1 MWCGIIADGV
11 HTHPAALRI
20 AYKTNYESLVL
31 VTDAILAMG
40 FKDGKY
46 KFGQQEIE
54 VITPTP
60 SLVQVRGDQAWVAG
74 TDILTGSVAT
84 MQRSVAKFLK

>member
-1 MWCGIIADGV
+1 M
-11 HTHPAALRI
+11 
-20 AYKTNYESLVL
+20 L

-54 VITPTP
+54 VMTPMP

-74 TDILTGSVAT
+74 TDTLTGSVAT